1 VRSICFFNSTPSW
14 GGGEAWHLGAARAF
28 AARGY
33 RVVVVG
39 SPGSEL
45 VERARAVGM
54 ETAAFPVTNRS
65 WLNPL
70 LLRRLRRFFEGRR
83 VGTVVFNGPADLKSG
98 GLAARAAGVPRRVYR
113 RGLAVPVRDH
123 PVNRY
128 LFTRV
133 LTHVVANSEET
144 RRNLFRE
151 MGAVVPAERVAVIPN
166 GIDLEVFDAR
176 AARSSQERGEGRKE
190 RLRLGNVGRL
200 AAQKNQRLL
209 LDVAR
214 ILADRGLDVHL
225 LVAGKGEL
233 EEELRAETRR
243 RDLEGSVTFTGF
255 EHDVPGFLGTL
266 DVFLLSSLWEGFGN
280 VILEAGAARL
290 PTVALDLSS
299 NPETVLDGTTGFLV
313 PPDDVQAFA
322 DRVALLAEDEDLRA
336 RMGAA
341 ARARVEERFR
351 FSRTMDDLE
360 RFLDV

>member
-1 VRSICFFNSTPSW
+1 
-14 GGGEAWHLGAARAF
+14 
-28 AARGY
+28 
-33 RVVVVG
+33 
-39 SPGSEL
+39 
-45 VERARAVGM
+45 
-54 ETAAFPVTNRS
+54 
-65 WLNPL
+65 
-70 LLRRLRRFFEGRR
+70 
-83 VGTVVFNGPADLKSG
+83 
-98 GLAARAAGVPRRVYR
+98 
-113 RGLAVPVRDH
+113 
-123 PVNRY
+123 
-128 LFTRV
+128 
-133 LTHVVANSEET
+133 
-144 RRNLFRE
+144 
-151 MGAVVPAERVAVIPN
+151 VIPN